1 VRYAE
6 AGAKTFTG
14 AGGNP
19 ATASI
24 VDPLGPQAA
33 FPCHT
38 VPAETDAG
46 AANYVLP
53 VVTDPYTLM
62 GSPTVIATI
71 DADGFAQVAARLW
84 DVAPNATQSLVSHGF
99 YRPRI
104 GDSTV
109 QVFQLPANGWQFAA
123 GHTPKLELLGQS
135 ASFGRPSNGT
145 FGVTVTNL
153 ELRLPVLE
161 TPGGVVQPPAP
172 PVLPGGTPAAC
183 AAAPA
188 SSCKMAGR
196 SRLLVRDSDPD
207 RLLWKWSAGTTL
219 RPEFG
224 SPTTV
229 TDYALCVYGGNA
241 LLATLSAPAGA
252 KWTSRS
258 RGYRYVDPSL
268 TPSGIERLDLRAGV
282 PTARMLLKGKGA
294 GLVRPALPINALPV
308 RAQLVSG
315 AGTCWE
321 TPLGTVKR
329 NTGATFLATD

>member
-1 VRYAE
+1 
-6 AGAKTFTG
+6 
-14 AGGNP
+14 
-19 ATASI
+19 
-24 VDPLGPQAA
+24 
-33 FPCHT
+33 
-38 VPAETDAG
+38 
-46 AANYVLP
+46 
-53 VVTDPYTLM
+53 
-62 GSPTVIATI
+62 
-71 DADGFAQVAARLW
+71 
-84 DVAPNATQSLVSHGF
+84 VAPNATQSLVSHGF

-161 TPGGVVQPPAP
+161 TPGGVVQSPAP
-172 PVLPGGTPAAC
+172 PVFPGGTPAVC
-183 AAAPA
+183 ASAPA

-224 SPTTV
+224 SPTST

-329 NTGATFLATD
+329 NTGTTFLATD